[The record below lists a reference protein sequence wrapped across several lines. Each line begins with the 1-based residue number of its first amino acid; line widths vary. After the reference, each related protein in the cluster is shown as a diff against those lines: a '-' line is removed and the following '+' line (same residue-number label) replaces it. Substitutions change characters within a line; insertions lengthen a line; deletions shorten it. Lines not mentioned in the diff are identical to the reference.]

1 MKKIV
6 VCMKKMR
13 FHLVFGMYKYVFTTL
28 QKIVNL
34 LKAQVN
40 FLNIIVQESV
50 SLDSV
55 ASSRR
60 IS

>member
-1 MKKIV
+1 
-6 VCMKKMR
+6 
-13 FHLVFGMYKYVFTTL
+13 MYKYVFTTI
-28 QKIVNL
+28 QKLVNL